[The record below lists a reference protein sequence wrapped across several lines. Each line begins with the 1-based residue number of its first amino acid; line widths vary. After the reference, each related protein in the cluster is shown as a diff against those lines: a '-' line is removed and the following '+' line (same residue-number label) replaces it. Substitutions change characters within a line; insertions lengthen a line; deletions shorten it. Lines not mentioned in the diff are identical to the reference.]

1 MRKILV
7 TGGTVFVSRYVSEYF
22 ADKGDAV
29 YVLNRNHRPQPRGC
43 TLIEAD
49 RHQLGDQLR
58 RRVFDAV
65 LDVTAYTGK
74 DVSDL
79 LDALENVQDYVLISS
94 SACTL
99 RLRRSRLQRASR
111 QAQINTGEPTGQT
124 RSRRKQ
130 NC

>member
-43 TLIEAD
+43 ILIEAD

-58 RRVFDAV
+58 RHVFDAV

-79 LDALENVQDYVLISS
+79 FDALENVQDYVLISS
-94 SACTL
+94 SAVYPET
-99 RLRRSRLQRASR
+99 
-111 QAQINTGEPTGQT
+111 AQQPFAESQQTGANKYWGSYGTDKIEAEA
-124 RSRRKQ
+124 
-130 NC
+130 

>member
-79 LDALENVQDYVLISS
+79 LDALENVQD
-94 SACTL
+94 
-99 RLRRSRLQRASR
+99 
-111 QAQINTGEPTGQT
+111 
-124 RSRRKQ
+124 
-130 NC
+130 